1 MRPAARPC
9 AWCTTGKDA
18 FAERDLDAALE
29 RAVKLRREV
38 LRLDET
44 TNAYRVLHGDSDGLG
59 GLVVDRYAERACSL
73 EVSTLARLAE
83 AEPLAAPAAPPVR
96 AQNAM
101 WCRWMRELPAWRESG
116 RRKRRNH
123 RPPSGW

>member
-1 MRPAARPC
+1 MLR
-9 AWCTTGKDA
+9 
-18 FAERDLDAALE
+18 E

-59 GLVVDRYAERACSL
+59 GLVVDRYADVLSPECEYAG
-73 EVSTLARLAE
+73 RLAE

-96 AQNAM
+96 HKTPCGA
-101 WCRWMRELPAWRESG
+101 G
-116 RRKRRNH
+116 
-123 RPPSGW
+123 G